1 MMLGCGRVQCL
12 EKVAP
17 SRPKHELQMS
27 NPHRPEITNYKNQIT
42 NK

>member
-1 MMLGCGRVQCL
+1 MKFGYGRVQCS

-17 SRPKHELQMS
+17 SRPKLELKLS
-27 NPHRPEITNYKNQIT
+27 NPPKPEITNYKNQIT